1 MKYLPRIVDT
11 IISEKMSTFGALL
24 IEGPK
29 WCGKTMTAS
38 QHCKSIFNLGD
49 PSQNFNNRTLARTD
63 ISLVLRGEK
72 PRLIDEW
79 QEVPPIW
86 DAVRMEV
93 DKSND
98 KGQFIL
104 TGSATPNRKG
114 VLHSGAGRIGRLK
127 MRTMSLYESGDSSG
141 QISLE
146 ALCNGHLDNVFVGDN
161 GLNEIIELIMRG
173 GWPANIGTAA
183 KQAAQVSQDYIQ
195 AVIEDDVSSIDG
207 VKRDTSKM
215 LLLLRS
221 LARNESTTATISTL
235 SKDVV
240 ASDVAE
246 IHRTT
251 VNEYLDIFKRMFLT
265 DNIPPF
271 SSELRSSTRLKKA
284 EKRHL
289 ADPSLACALLRA
301 TPEKLLKDLN
311 TLGFLFESLCMRDLR
326 VYAESF
332 DAHLYHYQD
341 YNNDEIDAVI
351 ELRDGEWCAF
361 EIKLGANK
369 IDEAADNLLKI
380 QKKLEA
386 DTKARAPKTLCV
398 ICGLTNAAYQ
408 RKDGVFV
415 VPITALK
422 N

>member
-114 VLHSGAGRIGRLK
+114 VLHTGAGRICRLK

-146 ALCNGHLDNVFVGDN
+146 ALCNGHLDNVFVGDH

-173 GWPANIGTAA
+173 GWPANIGIAA

-265 DNIPPF
+265 DNILPF

>member
-141 QISLE
+141 QVSLE
-146 ALCNGHLDNVFVGDN
+146 ALCNGRQDNVFIGDR
-161 GLNEIIELIMRG
+161 GLNDIIELIIRG
-173 GWPANIGTAA
+173 GWPANIGIAA

-195 AVIEDDVSSIDG
+195 AVIEDDVFLIDG

-235 SKDVV
+235 SKDVE
-240 ASDVAE
+240 ASDGAG
-246 IHRTT
+246 IYRTT
-251 VNEYLDIFKRMFLT
+251 VNEYLDIFKRMYLT
-265 DNIPPF
+265 DNTPPF

-289 ADPSLACALLRA
+289 VDPSLACALLRA
-301 TPEKLLKDLN
+301 SPEKLLNDLN
-311 TLGFLFESLCMRDLR
+311 TLGFLFESLCMRDLQ

-361 EIKLGANK
+361 EIKLGAHK

-386 DTKARAPKTLCV
+386 DTKARAPKILCV

>member
-1 MKYLPRIVDT
+1 
-11 IISEKMSTFGALL
+11 
-24 IEGPK
+24 
-29 WCGKTMTAS
+29 
-38 QHCKSIFNLGD
+38 
-49 PSQNFNNRTLARTD
+49 
-63 ISLVLRGEK
+63 
-72 PRLIDEW
+72 
-79 QEVPPIW
+79 
-86 DAVRMEV
+86 
-93 DKSND
+93 
-98 KGQFIL
+98 
-104 TGSATPNRKG
+104 
-114 VLHSGAGRIGRLK
+114 
-127 MRTMSLYESGDSSG
+127 
-141 QISLE
+141 
-146 ALCNGHLDNVFVGDN
+146 
-161 GLNEIIELIMRG
+161 MRG
-173 GWPANIGTAA
+173 GWPANIGIAA

-207 VKRDTSKM
+207 IKRDTSKM

-240 ASDVAE
+240 ASDVAG

-265 DNIPPF
+265 DNILPF

>member
-173 GWPANIGTAA
+173 GWPANIGIAA

-207 VKRDTSKM
+207 IKRDTSKM

>member
-49 PSQNFNNRTLARTD
+49 PSQNFSNRTLARTD
-63 ISLVLRGEK
+63 ISLVLKGEK

-146 ALCNGHLDNVFVGDN
+146 ALCNGHLDNVFVGDQ

-173 GWPANIGTAA
+173 GWPANIGIAA

-207 VKRDTSKM
+207 IKRDTSKM

-235 SKDVV
+235 SKDV
-240 ASDVAE
+240 AGSDVAG